1 MIVTLH
7 DRADICTF
15 FCDEKLAFVMLLFLT
30 RYDSS
35 VFLQLFYLNACGSV
49 CIQAFQSILMMAE
62 AREKHPEFCIPMTM
76 IPATISNNVPGT
88 DFTLGTDTALN
99 AICDV
104 SVLRLISYQLSCK
117 RMSSAISVCY

>member
-1 MIVTLH
+1 
-7 DRADICTF
+7 
-15 FCDEKLAFVMLLFLT
+15 
-30 RYDSS
+30 
-35 VFLQLFYLNACGSV
+35 
-49 CIQAFQSILMMAE
+49 MMAE

-104 SVLRLISYQLSCK
+104 SLKLLISHLN
-117 RMSSAISVCY
+117 SSTTDKCYRSFNFVVKSVCLN